1 MNNNPYSAELYQWVK
16 KRSSAKRKMVTGIVF
31 SAIAYFIFLVGVG
44 VSSSAYDE
52 DMYLVAGI
60 IILVSLPFW
69 AVGLPLLITG
79 IVNMAKAKRQI
90 SRITAEQR
98 RAEAAQQGY
107 QQPNYQQPN
116 YQQPN
121 YQQPNYQQPNYQQPN
136 YQQPNYQQP
145 NYQQPNYQQPNYQQ
159 SNYQQPNYQQPIYQP
174 PMYQQQ
180 PQQPA
185 QQPVYQPPMPEQ
197 SAPEQPADTSA
208 DNNT

>member
-1 MNNNPYSAELYQWVK
+1 MNNNPYSAELYQWVR
-16 KRSSAKRKMVTGIVF
+16 KRSSKKRKMVTGIVF
-31 SAIAYFIFLVGVG
+31 TAIAYFLEMVGIG
-44 VSSSAYDE
+44 VYYATYDE
-52 DMYLVAGI
+52 DLYIVAAI
-60 IILVSLPFW
+60 IIIISLPFW

-79 IVNMAKAKRQI
+79 IVGTIKAKRQI

-98 RAEAAQQGY
+98 RAETAQQQGYQQPMY

-136 YQQPNYQQP
+136 YQQP
-145 NYQQPNYQQPNYQQ
+145 
-159 SNYQQPNYQQPIYQP
+159 IYQP

-180 PQQPA
+180 P

-197 SAPEQPADTSA
+197 SAPEQPADTNDGN
-208 DNNT
+208 DNAV

>member
-1 MNNNPYSAELYQWVK
+1 MNNNPYSAELYQWVR
-16 KRSSAKRKMVTGIVF
+16 KRSSKKRKMVTGIVF
-31 SAIAYFIFLVGVG
+31 SAIAYFIEMVGLG
-44 VSSSAYDE
+44 IYYATYDE
-52 DMYLVAGI
+52 DLYIVAAI
-60 IILVSLPFW
+60 IIIISLPFW

-79 IVNMAKAKRQI
+79 IVGTIKAKRQI

-98 RAEAAQQGY
+98 RAETAQQQGYQQPMY

-145 NYQQPNYQQPNYQQ
+145 NYQQP
-159 SNYQQPNYQQPIYQP
+159 IYQP

-180 PQQPA
+180 P

-197 SAPEQPADTSA
+197 SAPEQPADTNDGN
-208 DNNT
+208 DNAV